1 MIEQLRFYMCDASPE
16 LLESR
21 RGYIERV
28 IVGKL
33 KAGLESMSQW
43 SQEFSSQPDSIEL
56 LESYRAGLAF
66 FTEKGFN
73 GQVDA
78 QEEAK
83 HE

>member
-1 MIEQLRFYMCDASPE
+1 MIEQLRFYMCVASPE

-21 RGYIERV
+21 REYIERV

-33 KAGLESMSQW
+33 KEGIESMGKW
-43 SQEFSSQPDSIEL
+43 SPALSSLPDSTEL
-56 LESYRAGLAF
+56 IAAYRAGLAF

-83 HE
+83 P